1 MLCFLLYF
9 LLHYIPHLEDQVY
22 RMLSKDSVLRKN

>member
-9 LLHYIPHLEDQVY
+9 LLHYIPHLKDQVY
-22 RMLSKDSVLRKN
+22 RMLSEDSVLRKN